1 MLTLMGAGSPWLK
14 KSQAGP
20 SKPVIEIVGGVAS
33 IQISEN
39 IFDESELLWNSF
51 VVGYFIGDSP
61 HMGSVHATV
70 NRIWSSPKAGS
81 KIDVQFTEKNT
92 VLFRIDNNQMRT
104 REGIER
110 EIAVSFP
117 WLPPRCTVCRR
128 WGHKGQDCS
137 GKDIILLKKAV
148 GGENTK
154 SVGVPS
160 DIVKESGNEDLEA
173 ITPIPT
179 RAEDAEHTTRQE
191 SSGDHRLQAREESHG
206 IQLIEPTTESFHASD
221 SGKWESGH
229 EGKKWADLR
238 GTLSMK
244 RAQTTHT
251 EDEER
256 IAISPSRF
264 SPLQDIEEE
273 GEEEMETMT
282 KEVEEGEICEGTQNQ
297 RPPVPNGKRSGLAGK
312 QVRGK
317 VVRTKDL
324 LYMGK
329 QGSTKK
335 SFRVQEG
342 NFARCLNAALPNWNS
357 LANYEYHPLGR
368 IWFCW
373 TNDVVATKLHMS
385 AQVITCAIQIPNTG
399 EQFICSAVY
408 AFNTTGERLALWE
421 ELRGTPAE
429 YGHLNLPWVIMGDF
443 NATLA
448 SSEHSR

>member
-1 MLTLMGAGSPWLK
+1 MIFQSPKMLALMGAGSPWLK

-104 REGIER
+104 RVLQRKYWHIADVPLVVNVWSPESALNPPDLTSIPLWVDLRGVPNDIYSHKGLKCVTKAVGKFVKLHPNTEGCIRLDVARVLAEVNLHESLVEKITFKDKEGIER

-335 SFRVQEG
+335 SFR
-342 NFARCLNAALPNWNS
+342 
-357 LANYEYHPLGR
+357 
-368 IWFCW
+368 
-373 TNDVVATKLHMS
+373 
-385 AQVITCAIQIPNTG
+385 
-399 EQFICSAVY
+399 
-408 AFNTTGERLALWE
+408 
-421 ELRGTPAE
+421 
-429 YGHLNLPWVIMGDF
+429 
-443 NATLA
+443 
-448 SSEHSR
+448 